1 MNSER
6 ADIFADADMDL
17 SKFKPKTGDSPK
29 GPGPEALAGAGGPKF
44 ASRDPASAPPPPQ
57 VKPTGGKWRYRTG
70 RDQQFNT
77 RASQATIDGY
87 NALAERLNCP
97 IAEVVERALHA
108 LQRETTGLSEGEA
121 SPVR

>member
-1 MNSER
+1 MANER
-6 ADIFADADMDL
+6 ADIFADDL
-17 SKFKPKTGDSPK
+17 DVSRFKPKADDLPPR
-29 GPGPEALAGAGGPKF
+29 PGPEALAGIGQGKF
-44 ASRDPASAPPPPQ
+44 VSREPAPAPPPR
-57 VKPTGGKWRYRTG
+57 VKERAKWRYRTG

-108 LQRETTGLSEGEA
+108 LEREIEQQGA
-121 SPVR
+121 